1 MESLLLFIQFSK
13 HKQEKFL
20 LTAKMSLMLSSMFF
34 REGWTLEPLAV
45 NMNINLRTRNG
56 WRIDLAQ
63 KILRIF
69 DVITQAIFLN
79 CVGVEASLVQI

>member
-34 REGWTLEPLAV
+34 RKGWTLEPLAV
-45 NMNINLRTRNG
+45 NMNINLGTRNG
-56 WRIDLAQ
+56 WRIDLAK
-63 KILRIF
+63 KIMRIF
-69 DVITQAIFLN
+69 DVITRAIFLN
-79 CVGVEASLVQI
+79 CVGVEASLVQT

>member
-20 LTAKMSLMLSSMFF
+20 LTAKMSPMLSSMFF
-34 REGWTLEPLAV
+34 REGWTLERLAV
-45 NMNINLRTRNG
+45 NMNINLGTRNG
-56 WRIDLAQ
+56 WRIVLAK

-79 CVGVEASLVQI
+79 CVGVEASLVQT